1 MVAFPAWGF
10 TEPGNGVMSHMSD
23 DNAPFLKACRG
34 EPADFTPI
42 WLMRQA
48 GRYMEEYREVRE
60 RTPFM
65 ELCKNSD
72 LAAEVTVTAV
82 ERIGADAAII
92 FSDIL
97 LILTPMGMSLSY
109 GKGEGP
115 VLSNPVRTS
124 ADVDRLKEAPPE
136 ALSFVYDAIRKTR
149 ASLNPGTPL
158 IGFCGAPFTLASYVI
173 EGGGSRNY
181 IETKSL
187 MYGDSGAWQALM
199 SVITRSLVKYVKCQI
214 GAGAQAIQIFDSWVG
229 CLSPAD
235 YREFVFPHIRLL
247 LDNISG
253 EVPIIHFGT
262 GTATLLEDQKKAGG
276 DVIGLDWRVNLGETW
291 DRLGGV
297 AIQGNMDPC
306 VLLADRATIRKCAE
320 DILRQAKGRPG
331 HIFNLGHGVLPPTP
345 VDNVKFLVDLV
356 HEWKAQ

>member
-1 MVAFPAWGF
+1 
-10 TEPGNGVMSHMSD
+10 
-23 DNAPFLKACRG
+23 
-34 EPADFTPI
+34 
-42 WLMRQA
+42 
-48 GRYMEEYREVRE
+48 
-60 RTPFM
+60 
-65 ELCKNSD
+65 
-72 LAAEVTVTAV
+72 
-82 ERIGADAAII
+82 
-92 FSDIL
+92 
-97 LILTPMGMSLSY
+97 
-109 GKGEGP
+109 
-115 VLSNPVRTS
+115 
-124 ADVDRLKEAPPE
+124 
-136 ALSFVYDAIRKTR
+136 LSFVYDAIRKTR
-149 ASLNPGTPL
+149 VSLNPGTPL